1 MYVMPE
7 DVHSITADTIPYELD
22 VDIIKDCTNFKQDIS
37 DVFAI
42 LNKTDENY
50 PKILKKVCTRTYLN
64 VSFFF

>member
-7 DVHSITADTIPYELD
+7 DVHFITADTIPYELD

-42 LNKTDENY
+42 LDKTDENY
-50 PKILKKVCTRTYLN
+50 PKTLKKVGYLTKVN
-64 VSFFF
+64 EYFS